1 MNKQTQSDTLN
12 QETYPMLQDKY
23 ILGRKTKIDLLDF
36 AMHGIDA
43 KVDTGA
49 YKNALHCSN
58 VRVIKKGEERIL
70 AFHILDESH
79 PRYEHREIRV
89 KDFSKTRVVNSF
101 GQSQRRYVIKSK
113 IMVQGH
119 DEVIEA
125 EFTLADRSTMRA
137 PILLG
142 RKFLRHKFIVDVA
155 S

>member
-1 MNKQTQSDTLN
+1 MKNMSRSDTLS
-12 QETYPMLQDKY
+12 QENHAMLQDKY
-23 ILGRKTKIDLLDF
+23 VLGRKTKIDLLDF
-36 AMHGIDA
+36 DMRGIDA

-58 VRVIKKGEERIL
+58 VRVLKKGDERIL
-70 AFHILDESH
+70 AFHILDENH
-79 PRYEHREIRV
+79 PRYENREIRV
-89 KDFSKTRVVNSF
+89 KDFTKTRVVNSF

-113 IMVQGH
+113 IKVDGH
-119 DEVIEA
+119 NEVIDA
-125 EFTLADRSTMRA
+125 EFTLADRSTLRA